1 MDMGGHHEAS
11 VALASG
17 IDSVPVLEQAGWDP
31 GPIWTCEKN
40 LAPPLIGIRTPDRP
54 DGSDSLY
61 RLNHSDP
68 NFEVVRWNGDTKE
81 DRCMK
86 IFNF

>member
-40 LAPPLIGIRTPDRP
+40 LAPPSSGFEPRTAQTVAIRYTDWTILTQI
-54 DGSDSLY
+54 S
-61 RLNHSDP
+61 
-68 NFEVVRWNGDTKE
+68 K
-81 DRCMK
+81 
-86 IFNF
+86 